1 MNNKGFVFV
10 ETIVTITI
18 LLVAL
23 MVVYVSYSNFI
34 VGEKRRLYY
43 DDMSYVSK
51 TMTVRD
57 VMYSEQVFFN
67 TGTSYS
73 SININV
79 DALKQ
84 WAILNKRNN
93 NLDYYL
99 IAKGQTMF
107 KPDTEEGLLTREFGI
122 SSDKFQN
129 IMDTYHIKYLIYI
142 PNVKLF
148 KENVNNINDLATAKQ
163 MPYLRNYLSKLSIPC
178 ESDNKCNSYYNG
190 VIISIVNE
198 YRDGSRRNSSESYS
212 SCMADGTKSTMACQ
226 EANYLSWVYA

>member
-142 PNVKLF
+142 PNVT
-148 KENVNNINDLATAKQ
+148 I
-163 MPYLRNYLSKLSIPC
+163 
-178 ESDNKCNSYYNG
+178 
-190 VIISIVNE
+190 
-198 YRDGSRRNSSESYS
+198 
-212 SCMADGTKSTMACQ
+212 
-226 EANYLSWVYA
+226 